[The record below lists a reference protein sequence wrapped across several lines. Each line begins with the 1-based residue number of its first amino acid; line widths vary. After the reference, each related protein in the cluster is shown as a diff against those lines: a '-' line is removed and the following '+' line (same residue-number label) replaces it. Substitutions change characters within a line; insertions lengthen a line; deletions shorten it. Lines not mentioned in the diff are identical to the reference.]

1 MTDHCMESPSRRRRS
16 PAWLGVRGGLVVLAL
31 VTMSACGS
39 SGSAPR
45 PAASGP
51 RPGYGPS
58 ACVVKGLAAT
68 GNGPW
73 KVVQPTT
80 LCGLPVDSS
89 AQSTEGDQEALTSTE
104 LVFDPVSG
112 QANPGHETSAI
123 SVSYQIPSSASF
135 ERFVNVVAFT
145 GTFNEQAAVSELAQ
159 LDTNPDISGNVFKS
173 VPPGPHGGLM
183 ECSPVVSNEEC
194 VWGTATTLGQF
205 TLADT
210 LNQLTGANT
219 AANAIRIRDAI
230 EVPAG

>member
-1 MTDHCMESPSRRRRS
+1 MSRRPSR
-16 PAWLGVRGGLVVLAL
+16 AWLGVRGGIVVLAL
-31 VTMSACGS
+31 VALGACGS
-39 SGSAPR
+39 SSSAPR
-45 PAASGP
+45 HTASGP

-58 ACVVKGLAAT
+58 ACVLKGAPPT
-68 GNGPW
+68 GSGPW
-73 KVVQPTT
+73 KVIQPTT
-80 LCGLPVDSS
+80 LCGLPADNSP
-89 AQSTEGDQEALTSTE
+89 QSTEGDQESLTSTE

-123 SVSYQIPSSASF
+123 SVSYQIPNGANF

-145 GTFNEQAAVSELAQ
+145 GTFNVQAAVSELAQ

-183 ECSPVVSNEEC
+183 ECSPVVTNEEC

-219 AANAIRIRDAI
+219 PANAIRIRDAI
-230 EVPAG
+230 EVPG